1 MTMLNIWTEML
12 TSWFRNRS
20 SRTRTSARRSRRSS
34 YFDQN
39 RRGAL
44 ISQLEPLE
52 SRRLLTSLLAVE
64 VHQDSILLRDLGGP
78 RSSAGDS
85 FDIAF
90 TATQFMLTGHN
101 GTQFRVGGQDLSTYT
116 VPLASPASVTMFL
129 GSHANQIHLTG
140 DGTAKMGDL
149 NVFAGLG
156 KGGSDL
162 TLTDAKLSSLTF
174 HGGRGDDRVTL
185 QQSTVDHNLRTDL
198 GQQGG
203 DKLDLEDSS
212 VGGDLR
218 NSSHDLII
226 NKSTITGS
234 LNDIQ
239 HGRDSTFSSTSSTY
253 SGDVLI
259 LMGRDGVINLHG
271 SATGGPNH
279 FHSRERVLGLP
290 RHKITI
296 NATPNSVVNDVEPKM
311 RNVRVNHQPSPV
323 ATPTVASLTGVK
335 NNPIVTGTFDP
346 KSGTALSV
354 AANGKTYVLG
364 TDANLTSPSA
374 GNWKLDL
381 KDAPLPAGSTT
392 FTATNTNSDGTSA
405 SGTGTVATDA
415 QVNTDLS
422 AIHKYLTA
430 NNLTATAKETN
441 SGLNYVTTT
450 PGTGAIPISGQ
461 TVTAYYTG
469 YVLNADGSQGAKFD
483 SNTTA
488 PGYSFK
494 LGAGQV
500 IKGWDEAFALLP
512 VGTVAKLLIPS
523 SSAYGAAG
531 NPPNIPANTPLIFD
545 VTVVS
550 AVAANPVAT
559 PTVAS
564 LTGVKNNPIVTGTFD
579 PKSGT
584 ALSVAANGKTYVL
597 GTDTNLTS
605 PSAGNW
611 QLDLKNA
618 PLPAGTTTITATN
631 TNSSS
636 TSASGTGTV
645 ATDAQVNTELAVIHK
660 YLTTN
665 SLTAKETNSG
675 LNYVI
680 TTQATG
686 AIPTNGQTVT
696 ANYTGYV
703 LNADGTPGAQFDSN
717 TAGTFSF
724 KLGIGNVIKGWDE
737 AFALLPVGT
746 VAKLLIPSPIAYGTA
761 GKGPKVPPN
770 TTLIF
775 DVTVLSAK

>member
-1 MTMLNIWTEML
+1 MQNIWTEVL
-12 TSWFRNRS
+12 TSWFRTRS

-34 YFDQN
+34 YLDQN

-52 SRRLLTSLLAVE
+52 SRQLLTSLLAVE
-64 VHQDSILLRDLGGP
+64 VRQDSILLRDIGGP
-78 RSSAGDS
+78 QSSSGDS
-85 FDIAF
+85 FDIAY
-90 TATQFMLTGHN
+90 TATQFVLTGHN
-101 GTQFRVGGQDLSTYT
+101 GTQFRVGGQNLSTYT
-116 VPLASPASVTMFL
+116 VPLTRPASVTMFL
-129 GSHANQIHLTG
+129 GSQANQINLTG

-149 NVFAGLG
+149 NVFAGRG

-162 TLTDAKLSSLTF
+162 TLIDVNLNSMTF
-174 HGGRGDDRVTL
+174 HGGRGNDRVTL
-185 QQSTVDHNLRTDL
+185 EQSTVDKNLRTDL

-203 DKLDLEDSS
+203 DKLNLEDST
-212 VGGDLR
+212 VGGDVR
-218 NSSHDLII
+218 NSSHDLIM

-234 LNDIQ
+234 LKDVQ

-253 SGDVLI
+253 SGDALI
-259 LMGRDGVINLHG
+259 LMGRDGVINLNG
-271 SATGGPNH
+271 SATDGANR
-279 FHSRERVLGLP
+279 FHGRQQIFGLR
-290 RHKITI
+290 RHKITL
-296 NATPNSVVNDVEPKM
+296 NQTPNAVVNDVTPKL
-311 RNVRVNHQPSPV
+311 RNVNVNQRSSTV
-323 ATPTVASLTGVK
+323 ANPTVASLAGVK
-335 NNPIVTGTFDP
+335 NTPIVTGTFDP
-346 KSGTALSV
+346 TVGTALSV

-364 TDANLTSPSA
+364 TDALLTSPSA

-381 KDAPLPAGSTT
+381 KNAPLPAGSTT
-392 FTATNTNSDGTSA
+392 ITATNTNSDGTSA

-415 QVNTDLS
+415 QVNTDLP
-422 AIHKYLTA
+422 IIRKYLTT
-430 NNLTATAKETN
+430 NNLTAKETN

-450 PGTGAIPISGQ
+450 LGTGAIPTSGQ
-461 TVTAYYTG
+461 TVTAFYTG
-469 YVLNADGSQGAKFD
+469 YLLNADGTQGTKFD
-483 SNTTA
+483 SNTTS
-488 PGYSFK
+488 PGFSFK

-531 NPPNIPANTPLIFD
+531 SPPNIPANTPLIFD

-550 AVAANPVAT
+550 AVANPVAT

-564 LTGVKNNPIVTGTFD
+564 LTAVKNTPMVTGTFD

-618 PLPAGTTTITATN
+618 PLPAGSTTITATN
-631 TNSSS
+631 TNTAG

-645 ATDAQVNTELAVIHK
+645 ATDAQVNAELPNIRK

-680 TTQATG
+680 TTPATG
-686 AIPTNGQTVT
+686 AIPTSGQTVT

-703 LNADGTPGAQFDSN
+703 LNADGTQGAQFDSN

-724 KLGIGNVIKGWDE
+724 KLGIGQVIKGWDE

-746 VAKLLIPSPIAYGTA
+746 VAKLLIPSPSAYGVT
-761 GKGPKVPPN
+761 GSGLKIPPN

-775 DVTVLSAK
+775 DVTAVSAK

>member
-1 MTMLNIWTEML
+1 MQNIWTEML
-12 TSWFRNRS
+12 TSWFRTRS

-85 FDIAF
+85 FDIAY
-90 TATQFMLTGHN
+90 TATQFVLTGHN

-129 GSHANQIHLTG
+129 GSQANQINLTG
-140 DGTAKMGDL
+140 DGTAKMGNLD
-149 NVFAGLG
+149 VFAGRG

-162 TLTDAKLSSLTF
+162 TLTEVKLNSMTF
-174 HGGRGDDRVTL
+174 HGGRGNDHVTL
-185 QQSTVDHNLRTDL
+185 EQSTVDHNLRTDL
-198 GQQGG
+198 GRQGG
-203 DKLDLEDSS
+203 DKLDLEDST

-253 SGDVLI
+253 SGDALI
-259 LMGRDGVINLHG
+259 LMGRDGVINLNG

-279 FHSRERVLGLP
+279 FHRRERVLGLP

-311 RNVRVNHQPSPV
+311 RNVNVNHQASPV

-392 FTATNTNSDGTSA
+392 ITATNTNSDGTSA

-430 NNLTATAKETN
+430 NNLTATVKETN

-450 PGTGAIPISGQ
+450 LGTGSLPKNGQ
-461 TVTAYYTG
+461 TVTAFYTG
-469 YVLNADGSQGAKFD
+469 YVLNADGTQGTKFD
-483 SNTTA
+483 FNTAA

-531 NPPNIPANTPLIFD
+531 SPPNIPANTPLIFD

-550 AVAANPVAT
+550 A
-559 PTVAS
+559 
-564 LTGVKNNPIVTGTFD
+564 K
-579 PKSGT
+579 
-584 ALSVAANGKTYVL
+584 
-597 GTDTNLTS
+597 
-605 PSAGNW
+605 
-611 QLDLKNA
+611 
-618 PLPAGTTTITATN
+618 
-631 TNSSS
+631 
-636 TSASGTGTV
+636 
-645 ATDAQVNTELAVIHK
+645 
-660 YLTTN
+660 
-665 SLTAKETNSG
+665 
-675 LNYVI
+675 
-680 TTQATG
+680 
-686 AIPTNGQTVT
+686 
-696 ANYTGYV
+696 
-703 LNADGTPGAQFDSN
+703 
-717 TAGTFSF
+717 
-724 KLGIGNVIKGWDE
+724 
-737 AFALLPVGT
+737 
-746 VAKLLIPSPIAYGTA
+746 
-761 GKGPKVPPN
+761 
-770 TTLIF
+770 
-775 DVTVLSAK
+775 